1 MTQPTFV
8 SLVMRIL
15 FIAFI
20 LLCQFSAFSIRE
32 VINVGIFWGKS
43 PSSALISV
51 ELGNYDLSG
60 DGKPLKLLAENQT
73 FVANVSANSVQITSG
88 GKILGTFKQVQLKRK
103 AWGACFN
110 LKGTN
115 PKTDRRTYND
125 NLKISAYNNRLKLI
139 NNVYIEHYI
148 AGVVEAESGSKETF
162 EYYKVQAIIARTYV
176 LTNLNKYSKYGFNVC
191 DRVNSQV
198 YKGKSTRNPDIVRAV
213 NATRGLVLVDS
224 DINLIQA
231 VFHSNSGGQTVDSED
246 AWSQP
251 VGYLRSVPDTFSKD
265 MPHYNWKT
273 FISTEKWLNYLKSK
287 YSYPVEDSVYREYVL
302 NYCPN
307 QRDVCLS
314 PLDTNILLKYIRK
327 DWDLRSTYFSINE
340 SDGYVYFEGKG
351 FGHGV
356 GLSQEG
362 AMKMA
367 ELGYPYNKIL
377 HYYYKDTHLIH
388 LSALEFFREE

>member
-1 MTQPTFV
+1 M
-8 SLVMRIL
+8 
-15 FIAFI
+15 
-20 LLCQFSAFSIRE
+20 
-32 VINVGIFWGKS
+32 INVGIFWGKS

>member
-1 MTQPTFV
+1 MHRYIITA
-8 SLVMRIL
+8 I
-15 FIAFI
+15 FI
-20 LLCQFSAFSIRE
+20 LGLQLGGFAIRE
-32 VINVGIFWGKS
+32 VINVGIFWGTL
-43 PSSALISV
+43 PSSSLISI
-51 ELGNYDLSG
+51 ELGSYDLIG
-60 DGKPLKLLAENQT
+60 DGHAVKTMAENQT
-73 FVANVSANSVQITSG
+73 FLAAVSGGKVQITSG
-88 GKILGTFKQVQLKRK
+88 GKIIGSYHKVNLTRK
-103 AWGACFN
+103 VWGACFN

-125 NLKISAYNNRLKLI
+125 NLVLTVNGNRLKLV
-139 NNVYIEHYI
+139 NSVYIEHYI

-162 EYYKVQAIIARTYV
+162 EFYKVQAIIARTYV

-213 NATRGLVLVDS
+213 NATKGLVLVDS

-231 VFHSNSGGQTVDSED
+231 VFHSNSGGQTVNSED
-246 AWSQP
+246 AWSKP
-251 VGYLRSVPDTFSKD
+251 MGYLRSVPDTFSKD

-273 FISTEKWLNYLKSK
+273 FIPEDKWLNYLKK
-287 YSYPVEDSVYREYVL
+287 NYKYPVEDSTYREYVL
-302 NYCPN
+302 SYCPDV
-307 QRDVCLS
+307 RDVFLS
-314 PLDTNILLKYIRK
+314 PLDTTIRLKDIRK
-327 DWDLRSTYFSINE
+327 DWGLRSTFFTIKA

-388 LSALEFFREE
+388 LSALDFFRSE